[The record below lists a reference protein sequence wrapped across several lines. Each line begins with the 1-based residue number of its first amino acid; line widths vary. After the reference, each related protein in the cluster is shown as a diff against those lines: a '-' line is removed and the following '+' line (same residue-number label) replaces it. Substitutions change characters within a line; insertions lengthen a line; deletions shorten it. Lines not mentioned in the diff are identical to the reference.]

1 MHLRYTPVPDWPPL
15 AWLAR
20 CRRGD
25 PTVEVFHGPD
35 VETAPDWF
43 CEAVWDGE
51 FTRAGFDETDV
62 VFGSGARRHGAS
74 VTFVSSGST
83 VDRLHSYEAAGTV
96 WVANSL
102 VCLLVAIGADVDPT
116 YAGYYEDFKSISDG
130 LARYA
135 RSVATSVGPVRL
147 TYFHNLVWEGSALR
161 ERPKPGLERDFG
173 DFAAY
178 RGFLA
183 ASLAGLA
190 RNMRSPDRAF
200 PFQMLG
206 TISSGYD
213 SPAAAVLAQPYGLE
227 EAIAFEP
234 SSAGAPDSGE
244 AIAQA
249 LGVRLWRLDR
259 DAWRAPDAPA
269 GPELPFLAAD
279 AKGEDVYFRGA
290 EAYLARRVLV
300 TGYHGDQMW
309 SKRPRASDADIVR
322 GDQSGL
328 SLSEYRL
335 WAGFVHVPVPFLGV
349 RQIGAVRAL
358 SRSPAMAP
366 WDVPGGYS
374 RPICRR
380 IVETAGVPRGA
391 FGVRKQTASVLFFE
405 RDDVLS
411 PGSLADYGEWLR
423 ARAADWR
430 DRGLAP
436 PAPAPAPAAS
446 PGAAARLRAA
456 LARLASPRLRNAL
469 GLARGAR
476 LFPHL
481 FPWAIERAK
490 LRYSA
495 ALYEAIAERHH
506 RTQEQRARA

>member
-1 MHLRYTPVPDWPPL
+1 MHLRYTPVPDWPRL

-35 VETAPDWF
+35 VETTPDWF

-51 FTRAGFDETDV
+51 FRRAGFDETDV

-83 VDRLHSYEAAGTV
+83 VDRLHSHETAGTA

-102 VCLLVAIGADVDPT
+102 VCLLVAVGADVDPT
-116 YAGYYEDFKSISDG
+116 YAAYYEDFKSISDG
-130 LARYA
+130 LARYT
-135 RSVATSVGPVRL
+135 RSVATSAGPVRL
-147 TYFHNLVWEGSALR
+147 TYFHNLVWDGSALR
-161 ERPKPGLERDFG
+161 ERPKPGPERDFG

-178 RGFLA
+178 RGFLE
-183 ASLAGLA
+183 ASLAALA
-190 RNMRSPDRAF
+190 QNMSSPDRAF

-213 SPAAAVLAQPYGLE
+213 SPAVAVLAQPYGLE
-227 EAIAFEP
+227 EAIAFQP
-234 SSAGAPDSGE
+234 SSSGAPDGGG
-244 AIAQA
+244 AIARA
-249 LGVRLWRLDR
+249 L
-259 DAWRAPDAPA
+259 
-269 GPELPFLAAD
+269 
-279 AKGEDVYFRGA
+279 
-290 EAYLARRVLV
+290 RVLV

-309 SKRPRASDADIVR
+309 SKRPRAKNADVVR

-335 WAGFVHVPVPFLGV
+335 WAGFLHLPVPFLGV
-349 RQIGAVRAL
+349 RQIGDVSAL
-358 SRSPAMAP
+358 SRSPAMAS
-366 WDVPGGYS
+366 WDVPGAYS

-380 IVETAGVPRGA
+380 IVETAGVARGA

-423 ARAADWR
+423 THAAEWH
-430 DRGLAP
+430 DRGLA
-436 PAPAPAPAAS
+436 APSPAA
-446 PGAAARLRAA
+446 GHGTAVRLRAA
-456 LARLASPRLRNAL
+456 LARLASPRLRHAV

-481 FPWAIERAK
+481 FPWAVERAK
-490 LRYSA
+490 PRYRA
-495 ALYEAIAERHH
+495 GLYAAIAERQH
-506 RTQEQRARA
+506 RAPEQRARA

>member
-1 MHLRYTPVPDWPPL
+1 MHLRYTPVPDWPRL

-35 VETAPDWF
+35 VETTADWF

-51 FTRAGFDETDV
+51 FRRAGFDETDV

-74 VTFVSSGST
+74 ITFVSSGST
-83 VDRLHSYEAAGTV
+83 VDRLHSHETAGTA

-116 YAGYYEDFKSISDG
+116 YAAYYEDFKSISDG
-130 LARYA
+130 LARYT
-135 RSVATSVGPVRL
+135 RSVATSAGPMRL
-147 TYFHNLVWEGSALR
+147 TYFHNLVWDGSALR
-161 ERPKPGLERDFG
+161 ERAKPGPARDFG

-178 RGFLA
+178 RGFLE
-183 ASLAGLA
+183 ASLAALA
-190 RNMRSPDRAF
+190 QNMSSPDRAF

-213 SPAAAVLAQPYGLE
+213 SPAVAVLAQPYGLE

-234 SSAGAPDSGE
+234 SSRGASDSGA
-244 AIAQA
+244 AIAGA
-249 LGVRLWRLDR
+249 LGVRLRHLDR

-269 GPELPFLAAD
+269 GPEVPFLAAD

-309 SKRPRASDADIVR
+309 SKRPRAKNADVVR

-335 WAGFVHVPVPFLGV
+335 WAGFIHLPVPFLGV
-349 RQIGAVRAL
+349 RQIGDVSAL

-366 WDVPGGYS
+366 WDVPGAYS

-380 IVETAGVPRGA
+380 IVETAGVARGA

-423 ARAADWR
+423 THAAEWR
-430 DRGLAP
+430 DRGLA
-436 PAPAPAPAAS
+436 APSPAAAH
-446 PGAAARLRAA
+446 GAAVRLRAA
-456 LARLASPRLRNAL
+456 LARLASPRLRSAL

-481 FPWAIERAK
+481 FPWAVERAK
-490 LRYSA
+490 PRYCA
-495 ALYEAIAERHH
+495 GLYEAIAERHH
-506 RTQEQRARA
+506 RAPEQRARA

>member
-1 MHLRYTPVPDWPPL
+1 MHFRYTHIPEWPPL

-20 CRRGD
+20 GHRGD
-25 PTVEVFHGPD
+25 SRVDVFHGPD
-35 VETAPDWF
+35 VETTPDGF
-43 CEAVWDGE
+43 CEAVWDGD
-51 FTRAGFDETDV
+51 FARAAFDETDV
-62 VFGSGARRHGAS
+62 VFGSGARRRGGG
-74 VTFVSSGST
+74 VTFVSSAST
-83 VDRLHSYEAAGTV
+83 VDRLHSHEAAGTV

-116 YAGYYEDFKSISDG
+116 YAGYYADFKSISDG
-130 LARYA
+130 LAGYA
-135 RSVATSVGPVRL
+135 RSVSTSAGPVRL
-147 TYFHNLVWEGSALR
+147 TYFHNLVWNGSALH
-161 ERPKPGLERDFG
+161 ERPKPGPHRDFG

-178 RGFLA
+178 RGFLE

-190 RNMRSPDRAF
+190 QNMSSSDRAV
-200 PFQMLG
+200 PLQMLG

-213 SPAAAVLAQPYGLE
+213 SSAVAVLAQPYGLE

-234 SSAGAPDSGE
+234 SSGGTPDSGGP
-244 AIAQA
+244 IAQA

-259 DAWRAPDAPA
+259 DAWRAPEAPA
-269 GPELPFLAAD
+269 GPEVPFLAVD

-290 EAYLARRVLV
+290 DAHLARRVLV

-309 SKRPRASDADIVR
+309 SKRPRATNADVVR

-335 WAGFVHVPVPFLGV
+335 WAGFIHLPVPFLGV
-349 RQIGAVRAL
+349 RQIGDVSAL

-366 WDVPGGYS
+366 WDVPGAYS

-380 IVETAGVPRGA
+380 IVETAGVARGA

-411 PGSLADYGEWLR
+411 PSSLADYCEWLR
-423 ARAADWR
+423 GRAADWH
-430 DRGLAP
+430 DRGVAAP
-436 PAPAPAPAAS
+436 PHS

-469 GLARGAR
+469 GLAHGAR

-481 FPWAIERAK
+481 FPWAVERAK
-490 LRYSA
+490 ARYRAGPYEVVADRHLRA
-495 ALYEAIAERHH
+495 P
-506 RTQEQRARA
+506 EQRARA